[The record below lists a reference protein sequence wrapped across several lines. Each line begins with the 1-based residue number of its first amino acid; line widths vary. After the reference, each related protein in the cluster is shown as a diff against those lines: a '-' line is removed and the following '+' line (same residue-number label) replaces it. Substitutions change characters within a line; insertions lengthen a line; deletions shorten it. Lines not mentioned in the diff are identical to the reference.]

1 MQCIISCV
9 VQGFVPRPVARALA
23 RIYTL
28 IYLLLGSSL
37 LDSIQVGA
45 ITLEWSAREANFCS
59 DGPEGKKLDDT
70 VDCECFVL

>member
-9 VQGFVPRPVARALA
+9 VQGFVPCPVVRALA

-45 ITLEWSAREANFCS
+45 ITPERSAREANFCS
-59 DGPEGKKLDDT
+59 DGPEGEKLDDT